1 MYSHQNLLSLGQALK
16 ERREDQGLSLEKVS
30 EWIKISVSTL
40 QAIEEAHADQLPVY
54 TYLRGFIL
62 AYAKVLGMD
71 EQEIGKELKNLLP
84 QGEEIYLP
92 GVASSSS
99 EAENLIEKDLRL
111 MPVILAI
118 SILFILG
125 SILVFTNIIRSY
137 NKESIDVEKSIV
149 EQETLKDTEEVFE
162 ERNEQDHSTISTKEE
177 QQEGQQEEQQEGQ
190 PNEESIE
197 DIGNKN
203 KKSGDKDQNPSEK
216 VDYSLEIVV
225 KALGEVQVSYKEDK
239 GKKKGISLKEDQFKV
254 LKGRENIF
262 IGTDN
267 SDLIYIFHN
276 GKNLGVFGS
285 GGKKEQVFSPED
297 L

>member
-1 MYSHQNLLSLGQALK
+1 MYSHQNLLNLGQALK
-16 ERREDQGLSLEKVS
+16 ERREDQGLSLEKIS
-30 EWIKISVSTL
+30 EWTKVSVSTL
-40 QAIEEAHADQLPVY
+40 QAIEEARADQLPVY

-71 EQEIGKELKNLLP
+71 EQDINKELKDLLP

-125 SILVFTNIIRSY
+125 SILVFTNVIRSY
-137 NKESIDVEKSIV
+137 KEPEALDMEKSIGEGEPEFSEDTEEMFTE
-149 EQETLKDTEEVFE
+149 EQETDLTEGEG
-162 ERNEQDHSTISTKEE
+162 EE
-177 QQEGQQEEQQEGQ
+177 QQNGGSDEHINSD
-190 PNEESIE
+190 NE
-197 DIGNKN
+197 NKE
-203 KKSGDKDQNPSEK
+203 DQNLSGK
-216 VDYSLEIVV
+216 TDYALEIVV
-225 KALGEVQVSYKEDK
+225 KALGEVRIFYQEDK
-239 GKKKGISLKEDQFKV
+239 GKKKEISLKEDQFKV

-262 IGTDN
+262 IGTDT
-267 SDLIYIFHN
+267 SDKVYIFHN
-276 GKNLGVFGS
+276 GENLGVFGS
-285 GGKKEQVFSPED
+285 GGKKEQIFSKED

>member
-1 MYSHQNLLSLGQALK
+1 MERLQLMYSHQNLLSLGQALK

-162 ERNEQDHSTISTKEE
+162 ERNEQDHSTISTKE
-177 QQEGQQEEQQEGQ
+177 GQQEGQ

-203 KKSGDKDQNPSEK
+203 KKSGDKGQNPSEK
-216 VDYSLEIVV
+216 ADYSLEIVV

-285 GGKKEQVFSPED
+285 GGKKEQVFSPEN